1 MKNLRYGGIVYERM
15 DDLFDSCWR
24 GVQFGG
30 TYQDPCLVGYAEKEE
45 KNRVRKAFFLIVA
58 PIILKQYYF

>member
-30 TYQDPCLVGYAEKEE
+30 TYQDPCLAGYAEEKAESGMKSDKE
-45 KNRVRKAFFLIVA
+45 
-58 PIILKQYYF
+58 P